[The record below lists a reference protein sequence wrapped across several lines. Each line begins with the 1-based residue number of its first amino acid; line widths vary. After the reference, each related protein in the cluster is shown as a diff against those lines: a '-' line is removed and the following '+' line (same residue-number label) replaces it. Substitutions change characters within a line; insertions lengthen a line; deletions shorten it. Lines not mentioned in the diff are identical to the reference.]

1 MKDRLDVDQH
11 IAMHGICSELDI
23 GYWTVHWI
31 LKDELNMSGVSRVS
45 AHWVLWLLKIH
56 KME

>member
-11 IAMHGICSELDI
+11 IAMHGICM

-56 KME
+56 EMD